1 MALKVSFQE
10 SVQDELLR
18 FAVIIAVYEGKLI
31 FCRHRDRNTLEIPG
45 GHREE
50 GETIH
55 ETAARE
61 LSEETELWNSGCV
74 RYVHTV

>member
-61 LSEETELWNSGCV
+61 LSEETGAVEFWL
-74 RYVHTV
+74 RPYVHTV